1 MKKALIISTIV
12 FLVAC
17 IAFGI
22 SVAATGLRE
31 KNFSLKIGLE
41 RLIGIESLKAGEE
54 KTYDFSEEINDIEI
68 ATSAAEVSVRT
79 IDSDI
84 ARVIYRSGTGGLS
97 FSAKMEGD
105 TLKIEEKGAF
115 FVLFDLG
122 DNDSQLEIFL
132 PAKEYGDISVAS
144 ASDNIDIENLVCE
157 EFVSVTT
164 SGDTDYEIYAEN
176 IDIYTTSGS
185 VNASNCTDRKAE
197 NITIGS
203 VSGNHTIKGF
213 GTEDYNIYTTS
224 GEIRVDGLS
233 GKGEVAL
240 TSGEIYLSFAEWD
253 GDISIDAVSGEVDI
267 TLPAGSGVVVDL
279 DAVSGGVDVE
289 LETAEGEG
297 AGTANLSGESSSGVI
312 GGSNSHKVNV
322 DLVSGEVEIHN

>member
-1 MKKALIISTIV
+1 MKKALIVSIIV

-31 KNFSLKIGLE
+31 KNFSLRIGLQ
-41 RLIGIESLKAGEE
+41 RLIGIETLKAGEE
-54 KTYDFSEEINDIEI
+54 KTFDFSENIKDIEI
-68 ATSAAEVSVRT
+68 GTSVAEVTVRT
-79 IDSDI
+79 TDSDK
-84 ARVIYRSGTGGLS
+84 ARVIYRTETGGLS
-97 FSAKMEGD
+97 FKAYMDGD
-105 TLKIEEKGAF
+105 TLKVEEKGAF
-115 FVLFDLG
+115 LVLFDLS
-122 DNDSQLEIFL
+122 DEDSELEIIL
-132 PAKEYGDISVAS
+132 PEKEYGDVSVAS
-144 ASDNIDIENLVCE
+144 ASGSIDIENLVCD

-164 SGDTDYEIYAEN
+164 SGNTDYEIFAEN

-253 GDISIDAVSGEVDI
+253 GDISIDAVSGVVDI
-267 TLPAGSGVVVDL
+267 TLPEGSGVVVDL

-297 AGTANLSGESSSGVI
+297 AGKARLSGESNSGVI